1 MTSISITRTINAPLA
16 RVWEIFTDIPGSVDR
31 IRGITAVEVL
41 TGPDFVPGFQWKET
55 RKMMG
60 RDASETMWVTALA
73 EEQFYEV
80 AAHSHG
86 TEYLSRYQFTEV
98 PEGTEVS
105 YTFSAEP
112 TSSAAKLM
120 SLTTGW
126 LAQKMVRQQLEQDF
140 DDLARFCEGKA

>member
-1 MTSISITRTINAPLA
+1 MTSISINRTISAPLD
-16 RVWEIFTDIPGSVDR
+16 RVWEVFTDIPGCVDR
-31 IRGITAVEVL
+31 IKGVTAIEVL

-55 RKMMG
+55 RTMMG
-60 RDASETMWVTALA
+60 RQASETMWVTAVTA
-73 EEQFYEV
+73 KEFYEV

-98 PEGTEVS
+98 PLGTEVR
-105 YTFSAEP
+105 YTFSADA

-126 LAQKMVRQQLEQDF
+126 LAKKMVRKQLAQDLE
-140 DDLARFCEGKA
+140 DLATAAEASA